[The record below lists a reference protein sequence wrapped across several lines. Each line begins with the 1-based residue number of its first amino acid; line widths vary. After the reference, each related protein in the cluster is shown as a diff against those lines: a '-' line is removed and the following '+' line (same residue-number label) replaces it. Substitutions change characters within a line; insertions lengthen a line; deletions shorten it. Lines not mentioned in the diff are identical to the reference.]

1 MNQIINP
8 AVTSQSQYFPTV
20 ANDKLK
26 QSQSGSKR
34 SLNAKRLISTKQLDY
49 QAWLEVRKQG
59 IGSSDAAAACGINPY
74 MSMLELWMIKT
85 GRVQQNIDDE
95 SSGHAPLYW
104 GKQLEPL
111 VAEYYSMHTTTAC
124 TPIIKSVG
132 SMRCCNTL
140 ILTKPLCWRTWIMP

>member
-8 AVTSQSQYFPTV
+8 TVTSQSQYLPTV

-34 SLNAKRLISTKQLDY
+34 SLNAKRLINTKQLDY

-59 IGSSDAAAACGINPY
+59 IGSSDAAAACGLNPY

-85 GRVQQNIDDE
+85 GRVQQNIEDE

-111 VAEYYSMHTTTAC
+111 VA
-124 TPIIKSVG
+124 G
-132 SMRCCNTL
+132 
-140 ILTKPLCWRTWIMP
+140 